1 MPLRPLERRLW
12 LLRQRLSARRKAA
25 DLGGSS
31 VTLKLKTADFRL
43 RTRARALSDP
53 TLLAAKIFA
62 AGRELLRRGAD
73 ATKFRL
79 IGIAVSPFVDVARGD
94 PDLLDERG
102 SQAAAAHALDQ
113 VRAKFRRV
121 AMVRRLA
128 FNTATER

>member
-1 MPLRPLERRLW
+1 
-12 LLRQRLSARRKAA
+12 
-25 DLGGSS
+25 
-31 VTLKLKTADFRL
+31 L

-102 SQAAAAHALDQ
+102 SRAAAAAHALDQ